1 MTDIVLKDID
11 PLLAD
16 RIRRVAEARG
26 WSIHET
32 IFNLLEHGLFASES
46 DIRSGFNEREVDV
59 LSDAITA
66 LKDVPA
72 GPGF

>member
-32 IFNLLEHGLFASES
+32 IFHLLEHGLFSAES
-46 DIRSGFNEREVDV
+46 DISSGFSDREVDV